1 MVLQWNPEQTAV
13 LKLFRRMLRRAD
25 SPRRIRVEGPAASG
39 KSALL
44 QVHSTRCCGRSGA
57 GVADGRLL
65 VQEMESLSL
74 ARWPNGVMVL
84 APTNTAADAVGGRTL
99 HRALGIP
106 NTAPYA
112 PLDQAALSELGLGA
126 VRVVLLD
133 NYHQVNPHV
142 LYTADRRFRQA
153 AGSDGEPFGGR
164 IVVVFSDDRSI
175 PPYRNPALDNG
186 LDYVLDTFS
195 SPVLTLSTTYFA
207 DPTFGAAVGRL
218 RAGAVSAADRQMYD
232 TRKLE
237 VLEPEDQPAFLE
249 GAKVCY
255 NKDDCAHFNHV
266 YRRVHTRL
274 TWT

>member
-44 QVHSTRCCGRSGA
+44 
-57 GVADGRLL
+57 
-65 VQEMESLSL
+65 QEMESLSL